1 MICLLC
7 HRSPAKETEEEEA
20 VVDEEEIN
28 ELSEHLVSHH
38 LALPGLPLLIALHTL
53 TTRGKEDLLRSGE
66 GRRKRGPLTL
76 PSTETQGTSSS
87 LLYIPTP
94 LPSVSTAGFSTSTPL
109 PSMPH
114 LFVSLCPSSTLPPIP
129 SSWSTSP
136 LSSSSPPPP
145 LPPPTLLTT
154 SISPSP
160 TCSSLTPPYT
170 PSPRTAFT
178 FPSLKHRASGQSK
191 KNIKT
196 DESLEYNKG
205 EEGED
210 FNTRTPKTDAE
221 LDDAFAS
228 LDVMFDAALMSRKKR
243 DFKR

>member
-145 LPPPTLLTT
+145 LPPPYLNKPIPNLLL
-154 SISPSP
+154 SHPSLHP
-160 TCSSLTPPYT
+160 
-170 PSPRTAFT
+170 
-178 FPSLKHRASGQSK
+178 FPSHCLHVPLTQTQGKWTIQKKHQNR
-191 KNIKT
+191 
-196 DESLEYNKG
+196 
-205 EEGED
+205 
-210 FNTRTPKTDAE
+210 
-221 LDDAFAS
+221 
-228 LDVMFDAALMSRKKR
+228 
-243 DFKR
+243 